1 MNNATSLS
9 TLFDQLGLKSD
20 AISITEFTSK
30 HTVADPKLP
39 LYKAS
44 FWNHSQAEFLKEAID
59 SDSDWSNVV
68 DELDRMLR

>member
-20 AISITEFTSK
+20 AISITEFASK
-30 HTVADPKLP
+30 HTVDDPKLP

-44 FWNHSQAEFLKEAID
+44 FWNPSQAEFLKEAID
-59 SDSDWSNVV
+59 SDSDWSTVV

>member
-20 AISITEFTSK
+20 AISITGFTSK
-30 HTVADPKLP
+30 HTVDDPKLP

-44 FWNHSQAEFLKEAID
+44 FWNHSQAEFPKEAID